1 MLSRAICWLDGA
13 PCIGLLYP
21 LKLLE
26 RHKFSIA
33 QRGLLRFAVMVLW
46 LRNSQKTQAFR
57 QRNGAITLWSSYV
70 LQHDEIICGIKKLCR
85 CDAGFQ
91 FSARARRTLKFHFAN
106 YARSNSPGLGKG
118 CSHPSFVQP
127 PSIGRVIEMPQGG
140 GGARLCPVAVRA
152 ASEVEWTIPP
162 DKITQS
168 SSKRLMR

>member
-46 LRNSQKTQAFR
+46 LRNSQKDPSFQATKW
-57 QRNGAITLWSSYV
+57 RNNSLSSYV

-118 CSHPSFVQP
+118 CSHPSFRP
-127 PSIGRVIEMPQGG
+127 TAFDWKSDRNAAGRGRSETLSGCSSCSIGG
-140 GGARLCPVAVRA
+140 
-152 ASEVEWTIPP
+152 
-162 DKITQS
+162 
-168 SSKRLMR
+168 